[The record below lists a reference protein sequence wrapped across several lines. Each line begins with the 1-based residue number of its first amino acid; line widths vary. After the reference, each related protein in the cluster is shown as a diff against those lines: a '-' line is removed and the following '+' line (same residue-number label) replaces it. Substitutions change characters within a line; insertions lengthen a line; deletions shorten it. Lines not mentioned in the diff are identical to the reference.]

1 MPPIASSTVKRFIN
15 RRGKPEQIFSNCRKN
30 FIGTTNE
37 LKIAIDKKRTQIQ
50 QKKGSYGILT
60 QLLLH
65 ILVVTGATCQNSKE
79 YDIQQDM
86 GSTVLPEF
94 QVSIEVEEIVNNP
107 SHTCR
112 WTWTTQFDSSPD
124 RQIQWQGSY
133 QGKWWGYI
141 KL

>member
-15 RRGKPEQIFSNCRKN
+15 RRGKPEQIFSNCIKN

-65 ILVVTGATCQNSKE
+65 ILAVMVATSQNSKE
-79 YDIQQDM
+79 YIQQDM

-112 WTWTTQFDSSPD
+112 
-124 RQIQWQGSY
+124 
-133 QGKWWGYI
+133 
-141 KL
+141 

>member
-15 RRGKPEQIFSNCRKN
+15 RRGKPEQIFSNCIKN

-50 QKKGSYGILT
+50 QKKWPYGILT
-60 QLLLH
+60 PLLLH
-65 ILVVTGATCQNSKE
+65 ILAVMGATSQNSKE

-107 SHTCR
+107 PHTCR

-133 QGKWWGYI
+133 QGKW
-141 KL
+141 